1 MRSPQNLPTMSAHL
15 TRARPRGLTAAALT
29 VLLAGSGAL
38 LAAGDPPAS
47 STPDP
52 GAQAPPATSLLP
64 RGGTSI
70 LPEFRVVAHYGAP
83 QAKALGILGI
93 GTPAVAAARLERE
106 AHRYAGPGHR
116 PVLPAM
122 ELISVIV
129 NAGPGRDGRFRS
141 RQSRAVILRYLQA
154 ARKARALLILDVQP
168 GRSDFL
174 TEARALAEFLVEPDV
189 GLALDPEW
197 RMAPG
202 QIPGRVIGSVDAAE
216 LNEVTTWLSGLVA
229 RRNLPDKLV
238 VVHQFTDGMVRRRR
252 GLRSR
257 AGIDLV
263 LNADGF
269 GTATAKLNTYRRVTR
284 DRRGLHV
291 GFKLFFVED
300 TGLMSPAQVLRLRP
314 PPELVIYE

>member
-1 MRSPQNLPTMSAHL
+1 MSADPTS
-15 TRARPRGLTAAALT
+15 TRRRGLIVAALAAS
-29 VLLAGSGAL
+29 LAGAGAR
-38 LAAGDPPAS
+38 LAVADHPLASAAPDSVAPA
-47 STPDP
+47 PQP
-52 GAQAPPATSLLP
+52 ISLLP
-64 RGGTSI
+64 RGGRSI
-70 LPEFRVVAHYGAP
+70 LPEYRVVAHYGAP
-83 QAKALGILGI
+83 QAEALGILGI
-93 GTPAVAAARLERE
+93 GAPAAAATRLERQ
-106 AHRYAGPGHR
+106 ARRYAGPGRR

-122 ELISVIV
+122 ELIAVIV
-129 NAGPGRDGRFRS
+129 NAGPGHDGKFRS
-141 RQSRAVILRYLQA
+141 RQRRAVILRYLHA

-174 TEARALAEFLVEPDV
+174 TEARAVAEFLVEPDV

-216 LNEVTTWLSGLVA
+216 VNAVTAWLSGLVA

-238 VVHQFTDGMVRRRR
+238 VVHQFADGMIRRR
-252 GLRSR
+252 GGLRPR
-257 AGIDLV
+257 TGLDLV

-269 GTATAKLNTYRRVTR
+269 GTASAKINTYGRVTR
-284 DRRGLHV
+284 DRRGLHA

-300 TGLMSPAQVLRLRP
+300 TGLMSPAKVLRLRP